1 MKSERPFNR
10 EAKLPASAKKR
21 FTVSKKLVLILAF
34 KELRHDWKAT
44 GVLLCVIVSIVTPLL
59 ILFGLKQGVINT
71 QREFLLN
78 DPCNLEI
85 KMLGHYHLSP
95 LWFEQKTKDS
105 RIQFIIPITRFLNT
119 DINIIDKENKNN
131 SVDLIPTG
139 QGDPLLK
146 LTAIDAP
153 VQNNEVLI
161 THALAKRLHI
171 NKGEKIQS
179 QLFRTVS
186 NESQTSHASL
196 IVKDILPDYSCLQR
210 SAVLTT
216 LDFLKTVEDFKEG
229 QQVDLFKVENNK
241 LVTLKKEQPNYLKLT
256 SFNNSFPSSFK
267 QLTLLP
273 NNIEIL
279 RRCVM
284 LKSQWKPSYEEHK
297 MNNIMASCDNLFPFS
312 FEQLWKNNHSFF
324 SPKNKNSELIE
335 QPIKTESVVPTQT
348 KKTYAK
354 ARIFAKSLEDV
365 PALSDELRSSSEEIE
380 VISKAAEIEKLKQLN
395 HFLNILLLIVLLIGA
410 VGGGLALG
418 GNFLLTIERKRLQIA
433 QLRLLGIGKKQ
444 ITLFLWVQG
453 IVITSTAFIMASLL
467 SLITKL
473 ISELYS
479 QDILGEVI
487 QITNNEVKIFYLSGQ
502 DYLFAYMATLIFSSL
517 VIVTGTKRAN
527 SIEPG
532 EQLRE
537 I

>member
-1 MKSERPFNR
+1 M
-10 EAKLPASAKKR
+10 PASAKKR
-21 FTVSKKLVLILAF
+21 FTVSKKLVLTLAF

-71 QREFLLN
+71 QRELLLN

-119 DINIIDKENKNN
+119 DINIIDKENKNS

-146 LTAIDAP
+146 LAAIESPIQD
-153 VQNNEVLI
+153 NEVLI

-171 NKGEKIQS
+171 NKGE
-179 QLFRTVS
+179 QLQTQLSRTVN

-229 QQVDLFKVENNK
+229 QQVDLFKVESNK
-241 LVTLKKEQPNYLKLT
+241 VVSLKKEQPNDLKLT

-273 NNIEIL
+273 NSSIEIL

-284 LKSQWKPSYEEHK
+284 LKSQWIPSYEEHK
-297 MNNIMASCDNLFPFS
+297 MYRIMASCDNLFPFY
-312 FEQLWKNNHSFF
+312 FEQLWQNNHSFF
-324 SPKNKNSELIE
+324 SPENKNPELTE
-335 QPIKTESVVPTQT
+335 QPIKTASVVPTQT
-348 KKTYAK
+348 KTTYAK

-365 PALSDELRSSSEEIE
+365 SVLSDELRSSSEEIE

-395 HFLNILLLIVLLIGA
+395 HFLNILLLIVSLIGA

-453 IVITSTAFIMASLL
+453 IIITSTAFMMASLL
-467 SLITKL
+467 SLITKI

-479 QDILGEVI
+479 KDILGEVI
-487 QITNNEVKIFYLSGQ
+487 KITNNEVKIFYLSGQ

-517 VIVTGTKRAN
+517 VIVIGTKRAN

>member
-1 MKSERPFNR
+1 M
-10 EAKLPASAKKR
+10 PASAKKR
-21 FTVSKKLVLILAF
+21 FTVSKKLVLTLAF

-71 QREFLLN
+71 QRELLLN

-95 LWFEQKTKDS
+95 LWFEQKAKDS

-119 DINIIDKENKNN
+119 DINIIDKENKN
-131 SVDLIPTG
+131 SFVDLIPTG

-146 LTAIDAP
+146 LTAIAAP
-153 VQNNEVLI
+153 VQDNEVLI

-171 NKGEKIQS
+171 NKGEQIQS
-179 QLFRTVS
+179 QLFRKMN

-196 IVKDILPDYSCLQR
+196 LVKDILPDYSCLQR
-210 SAVLTT
+210 SAILTT
-216 LDFLKTVEDFKEG
+216 LNFLKTVEDFKEG

-241 LVTLKKEQPNYLKLT
+241 LVTLKKKPND
-256 SFNNSFPSSFK
+256 FK
-267 QLTLLP
+267 QL
-273 NNIEIL
+273 
-279 RRCVM
+279 
-284 LKSQWKPSYEEHK
+284 S
-297 MNNIMASCDNLFPFS
+297 
-312 FEQLWKNNHSFF
+312 KNNHSFF
-324 SPKNKNSELIE
+324 SSKNKNPELIE

-348 KKTYAK
+348 KTTYAK

-365 PALSDELRSSSEEIE
+365 TALSDELRSSSEEIE

-395 HFLNILLLIVLLIGA
+395 NFLNILLLIVLLIGA

-444 ITLFLWVQG
+444 VNLFLWVQG
-453 IVITSTAFIMASLL
+453 IIITSTAFIMASLL
-467 SLITKL
+467 SLITKI
-473 ISELYS
+473 ISDIYS
-479 QDILGEVI
+479 QDILGEVM

-502 DYLFAYMATLIFSSL
+502 DYLFAYTGTLIFSSL
-517 VIVTGTKRAN
+517 VIVIGTKRAN

>member
-1 MKSERPFNR
+1 M
-10 EAKLPASAKKR
+10 PASAKKR
-21 FTVSKKLVLILAF
+21 FTVSKKLILTLAF

-71 QREFLLN
+71 QRELLLN

-95 LWFEQKTKDS
+95 LWFEQKAKDS

-119 DINIIDKENKNN
+119 DINIIDKENKN
-131 SVDLIPTG
+131 SFVDLIPTG

-146 LTAIDAP
+146 LTAIAAP
-153 VQNNEVLI
+153 VQDNEVLI

-171 NKGEKIQS
+171 NKGEQIQS
-179 QLFRTVS
+179 QLFRKMN

-196 IVKDILPDYSCLQR
+196 LVKDILPDYSCLQR
-210 SAVLTT
+210 SAILTT
-216 LDFLKTVEDFKEG
+216 LNFLKTVEDFKEG

-241 LVTLKKEQPNYLKLT
+241 LVTLKKKPND
-256 SFNNSFPSSFK
+256 FK
-267 QLTLLP
+267 QL
-273 NNIEIL
+273 
-279 RRCVM
+279 
-284 LKSQWKPSYEEHK
+284 S
-297 MNNIMASCDNLFPFS
+297 
-312 FEQLWKNNHSFF
+312 KNNHSFF
-324 SPKNKNSELIE
+324 SSKNKNPELIE

-348 KKTYAK
+348 KTTYAK

-365 PALSDELRSSSEEIE
+365 TALSDELRSSSEEIE

-395 HFLNILLLIVLLIGA
+395 NFLNILLLIVLLIGA

-444 ITLFLWVQG
+444 VNLFLWVQG
-453 IVITSTAFIMASLL
+453 IIITSTAFIMASLL
-467 SLITKL
+467 SLITKI
-473 ISELYS
+473 ISDIYS
-479 QDILGEVI
+479 QDILGEVM

-502 DYLFAYMATLIFSSL
+502 DYLFAYTGTLIFSSL
-517 VIVTGTKRAN
+517 VIVIGTKRAN

>member
-1 MKSERPFNR
+1 M
-10 EAKLPASAKKR
+10 PASAKKR
-21 FTVSKKLVLILAF
+21 FTVSKKLVLTLAF

-71 QREFLLN
+71 QRELLLN

-95 LWFEQKTKDS
+95 LWFEQKAKDS

-119 DINIIDKENKNN
+119 DINIIDKENKN
-131 SVDLIPTG
+131 SFVDLIPTG

-146 LTAIDAP
+146 LTAIAAP
-153 VQNNEVLI
+153 VQDNEVLI

-171 NKGEKIQS
+171 NKGEQIQS
-179 QLFRTVS
+179 QLFRKMN

-196 IVKDILPDYSCLQR
+196 LVKDILPDYSCLQR
-210 SAVLTT
+210 SAILTT
-216 LDFLKTVEDFKEG
+216 LNFLKTVEDFKEG

-241 LVTLKKEQPNYLKLT
+241 LVTLKKKPND
-256 SFNNSFPSSFK
+256 FK
-267 QLTLLP
+267 QL
-273 NNIEIL
+273 
-279 RRCVM
+279 
-284 LKSQWKPSYEEHK
+284 S
-297 MNNIMASCDNLFPFS
+297 
-312 FEQLWKNNHSFF
+312 KNNHSFF
-324 SPKNKNSELIE
+324 SSKNKNPELIE

-348 KKTYAK
+348 KTTYAK

-365 PALSDELRSSSEEIE
+365 TALSDELRSSSEEIE

-395 HFLNILLLIVLLIGA
+395 NFLNILLLIVLLIGA

-444 ITLFLWVQG
+444 VNLFLWVQG
-453 IVITSTAFIMASLL
+453 IIITSTAFIMASLL
-467 SLITKL
+467 SLITKI
-473 ISELYS
+473 ISDIYS
-479 QDILGEVI
+479 QDILGEVM

-502 DYLFAYMATLIFSSL
+502 DYLFAYTGTLIFSSL
-517 VIVTGTKRAN
+517 VILIGTKRAN